1 MIDKQATKT
10 LLWINTF
17 QLRKTQQKQIVF
29 KIAFVNQVQNIE
41 RQVSR
46 KMATNK
52 FLEKKE
58 QMVTKNDS
66 VKQTQMSWKQE
77 RHKDWKQSLHS
88 AETEQSRYFDR
99 NLVCQKSTTLAIN
112 EKTRLALL
120 IVGDISKQ
128 DAPCPTGNYYWTNN
142 CLTLTQTTRK
152 TSSKRKNYKS
162 WK

>member
-1 MIDKQATKT
+1 MKV
-10 LLWINTF
+10 L
-17 QLRKTQQKQIVF
+17 
-29 KIAFVNQVQNIE
+29 NIE

-88 AETEQSRYFDR
+88 AETEQSRYFNR
-99 NLVCQKSTTLAIN
+99 NLVCQKSMTLAIN
-112 EKTRLALL
+112 EK
-120 IVGDISKQ
+120 KQ
-128 DAPCPTGNYYWTNN
+128 D
-142 CLTLTQTTRK
+142 
-152 TSSKRKNYKS
+152 
-162 WK
+162 

>member
-1 MIDKQATKT
+1 MNQHLSTKENST
-10 LLWINTF
+10 KKNCVQNRF
-17 QLRKTQQKQIVF
+17 RQSKTAMK
-29 KIAFVNQVQNIE
+29 VQNIE

-99 NLVCQKSTTLAIN
+99 NLVCQKSMTLAIN
-112 EKTRLALL
+112 EKKRLALL
-120 IVGDISKQ
+120 IVGEISKQ
-128 DAPCPTGNYYWTNN
+128 DAPCPTGNCYWKITAWYWPKPPEKHSAI
-142 CLTLTQTTRK
+142 RK
-152 TSSKRKNYKS
+152 IINL
-162 WK
+162 